1 MIGRLKG
8 IVDEYGDD
16 HVILDVGGVGYHVA
30 CSAKTLAAL
39 PSVGEAAVLHT
50 EMLVSENSIRLVG
63 FASEGERAWFRLLD
77 SVQGVGTKVSLALL
91 STLTTAELT
100 NAIALGDK
108 AMVGR
113 ANGVGPKL
121 AQRIVTELKDKAPAF
136 AGGDAALAAVSGA
149 LDAHRPTAAAE
160 AVSALVNL
168 GYGQSQAGAA
178 VSAAMR
184 EAGEDA
190 ATETLIRLG
199 LKELAR

>member
-8 IVDEYGDD
+8 IVDDYGDD

-39 PSVGEAAVLHT
+39 PSVGEAAVVHT

-63 FASEGERAWFRLLD
+63 FSTESERGWFRLLD
-77 SVQGVGTKVSLALL
+77 NVQGVGTKVSLALL
-91 STLTTAELT
+91 STLSTAELT

-121 AQRIVTELKDKAPAF
+121 AQRIVTELKDKAPQFSGA
-136 AGGDAALAAVSGA
+136 DPALATLQADM
-149 LDAHRPTAAAE
+149 DAPRPTAAAD

-168 GYGQSQAGAA
+168 GYNPTQAGAA
-178 VSAAMR
+178 VTAAMR
-184 EAGEDA
+184 DA
-190 ATETLIRLG
+190 SDDATTETLIRLA

>member
-16 HVILDVGGVGYHVA
+16 FVILDVQGVGYHVA
-30 CSAKTLAAL
+30 CSTKTLASL
-39 PSVGEAAVLHT
+39 PSVGEAATLQT

-63 FASEGERAWFRLLD
+63 FTTEAERGWFRLLD
-77 SVQGVGTKVSLALL
+77 NVQGVGTKVALALL

-136 AGGDAALAAVSGA
+136 TGGDSALAAVAGA
-149 LDAHRPTAAAE
+149 LDSPRPTAAAE

-184 EAGEDA
+184 AAGEDA

>member
-30 CSAKTLAAL
+30 CSAKTLAVL

-63 FASEGERAWFRLLD
+63 FSTENERGWFRLLD
-77 SVQGVGTKVSLALL
+77 NVQGVGTKVSLALL

-121 AQRIVTELKDKAPAF
+121 AQRIVTELKDKVPKF
-136 AGGDAALAAVSGA
+136 TGDDTGLAAVSSA
-149 LDAHRPTAAAE
+149 LDAPRPTAAAE

-184 EAGEDA
+184 DAGEDA

>member
-30 CSAKTLAAL
+30 CSAKTLAVL

-63 FASEGERAWFRLLD
+63 FSTENERGWFRLLD
-77 SVQGVGTKVSLALL
+77 NVQGVGTKVSLALL

-121 AQRIVTELKDKAPAF
+121 AQRIVTELKDKVPKF
-136 AGGDAALAAVSGA
+136 TGDDTELAAVSSA
-149 LDAHRPTAAAE
+149 LDAPRPTAAAE

-184 EAGEDA
+184 DAGEDA

>member
-39 PSVGEAAVLHT
+39 PPVGEAAVLHT

-63 FASEGERAWFRLLD
+63 FSTDGERGWFRLLD
-77 SVQGVGTKVSLALL
+77 NVQGVGTKVSLALL

-121 AQRIVTELKDKAPAF
+121 AQRIVTELKDKAPKF
-136 AGGDAALAAVSGA
+136 TGDDSALAAVSSA
-149 LDAHRPTAAAE
+149 LDAPRPTAAAE

-168 GYGQSQAGAA
+168 GYGQTQAGAA

-184 EAGEDA
+184 DAGEDA

>member
-63 FASEGERAWFRLLD
+63 FSSESERAWFRLLD

-136 AGGDAALAAVSGA
+136 AGGDAALAAVAGA
-149 LDAHRPTAAAE
+149 LDAPRPTAAAE

-184 EAGEDA
+184 EAGEEA

>member
-8 IVDEYGDD
+8 IVDEFGDD
-16 HVILDVGGVGYHVA
+16 YVILDVQGVGYHVA
-30 CSAKTLAAL
+30 CSTKTLAAL
-39 PSVGEAAVLHT
+39 PSVGEAATLQT

-63 FASEGERAWFRLLD
+63 FSTEAERGWFRLLD
-77 SVQGVGTKVSLALL
+77 NVQGVGTKVALALL

-136 AGGDAALAAVSGA
+136 TGGDSALAAVAGA
-149 LDAHRPTAAAE
+149 LDAPVQTAAAD

-168 GYGQSQAGAA
+168 GYGQAQAGAA

-184 EAGEDA
+184 SAGEDA
-190 ATETLIRLG
+190 AAEALIRLG

>member
-63 FASEGERAWFRLLD
+63 FSSESERGWFRLLD
-77 SVQGVGTKVSLALL
+77 NVQGVGTKVSLALL

-121 AQRIVTELKDKAPAF
+121 AQRIVTELKDKAPKF
-136 AGGDAALAAVSGA
+136 AGGDAALAAMSSA
-149 LDAHRPTAAAE
+149 LDAPRPTAAAE

-168 GYGQSQAGAA
+168 GYGQSQAGMA

-184 EAGEDA
+184 DAGEDA

>member
-39 PSVGEAAVLHT
+39 PSVGEAAVVHT

-63 FASEGERAWFRLLD
+63 FSSEAERGWFRLLD
-77 SVQGVGTKVSLALL
+77 NVQGVGTKVSLALL

-121 AQRIVTELKDKAPAF
+121 AQRIAPELKDKAPAF
-136 AGGDAALAAVSGA
+136 SGGDAALAAVSGA
-149 LDAHRPTAAAE
+149 LDAPRPTAAAE

-168 GYGQSQAGAA
+168 GYGQAQAGAA

-184 EAGEDA
+184 ETGEDA

>member
-8 IVDEYGDD
+8 IVDEFGDD
-16 HVILDVGGVGYHVA
+16 FVILDVQGVGYHVA
-30 CSAKTLAAL
+30 CSTKTLASL
-39 PSVGEAAVLHT
+39 PSVGEAATLQT

-63 FASEGERAWFRLLD
+63 FSTEAERGWFRLLD
-77 SVQGVGTKVSLALL
+77 NVQGVGTKVALALL

-121 AQRIVTELKDKAPAF
+121 AKRIVTELKDKVPAF
-136 AGGDAALAAVSGA
+136 TGADSALAAVAGA
-149 LDAHRPTAAAE
+149 LDSSRPTAAAE

-168 GYGQSQAGAA
+168 GYGQSPAGAA

-184 EAGEDA
+184 AAGEDA
-190 ATETLIRLG
+190 AIETLIRLA